1 MGEGKCELKTALGYK
16 KLSSNCLVLWRKLWG
31 EAVVCGGRQEGGAVD
46 CGERQEGEVSLVWG
60 KARWAGERTR
70 HWDPFTCQVVL
81 FLYWLVSVMHLLN
94 YIWLG
99 NQGLGPPGFIY

>member
-1 MGEGKCELKTALGYK
+1 MEEGKCELKTALGYK

-60 KARWAGERTR
+60 EARWAGERTR
-70 HWDPFTCQVVL
+70 HWGPFTCQVFVAD
-81 FLYWLVSVMHLLN
+81 YECH
-94 YIWLG
+94 
-99 NQGLGPPGFIY
+99 